1 MDGATGCQKT
11 GGHSMSVQEFEEDLP
26 FEAARNAL
34 GDGAALVVDLDGF
47 EGPLHI
53 LLELARKQKVD
64 LRNISILELAE
75 QYLAFIEHIKKVRI
89 ELAADYLVMASW
101 LAYLKSRLLLPKP
114 QTEDDEPSG
123 EEMAIRLAFRLRRL
137 HAMRLAS
144 NALLQRTR
152 TGMDTF
158 TRGAPEGVR
167 RITSPVYEASIYDLL
182 KAYAVRRSR
191 VARAHLTMKT
201 PIVYAL
207 EEARER
213 LERVL
218 GKLKEWTVLDA
229 LLPKHLNPGAE
240 EPPRA
245 SLLASSLVASL
256 ELAKDGKAELR
267 QTGAFSPLFVRS
279 CTGKGAAK

>member
-1 MDGATGCQKT
+1 
-11 GGHSMSVQEFEEDLP
+11 MSVSEFSEDLP
-26 FEAARNAL
+26 FDAARRAEE
-34 GDGAALVVDLDGF
+34 GATPLIVDLDGF
-47 EGPLHI
+47 EGPLHV

-64 LRNISILELAE
+64 LRHISILELAE
-75 QYLAFIEHIKKVRI
+75 QYLAFIEQIRAVRI

-114 QTEDDEPSG
+114 KQDDDAPSG
-123 EEMAIRLAFRLRRL
+123 EEMAVRLAFRLRRL

-144 NALLQRTR
+144 KALMQRDR
-152 TGMDTF
+152 TGINTF

-167 RITSPVYEASIYDLL
+167 SITSPIFEASIYDLL

-218 GKLKEWTVLDA
+218 GRIREWTALDT
-229 LLPKHLNPGAE
+229 LLPKHIKPVAGE
-240 EPPRA
+240 ETPPRA
-245 SLLASSLVASL
+245 SMLASSLVATL
-256 ELAKDGKAELR
+256 ELAKEGKAELR
-267 QTGAFSPLFVRS
+267 QSGAFTPLYVRPCKPSEQSP
-279 CTGKGAAK
+279 

>member
-1 MDGATGCQKT
+1 
-11 GGHSMSVQEFEEDLP
+11 MSVQEFAEDLP
-26 FEAARNAL
+26 FEAARQAL
-34 GDGAALVVDLDGF
+34 GENTPLIVDLDGF
-47 EGPLHI
+47 EGPLHV

-64 LRNISILELAE
+64 LRHISILELAE
-75 QYLAFIEHIKKVRI
+75 QYLAFIEHIREVRI

-114 QTEDDEPSG
+114 PKEGDEPSG
-123 EEMAIRLAFRLRRL
+123 EEMATRLAFRLRRL

-144 NALLQRTR
+144 QALMDRTR
-152 TGMDTF
+152 TGIDTM

-167 RITSPVYEASIYDLL
+167 RVTSPVYEASIYDLL

-218 GKLKEWTVLDA
+218 GKIREWTTLDS
-229 LLPKHLNPGAE
+229 LLPSKLKAGAGK
-240 EPPRA
+240 PPR
-245 SLLASSLVASL
+245 SSVLASSLVASL
-256 ELAKDGKAELR
+256 ELAKEGKAELR
-267 QTGAFSPLFVRS
+267 QSGAFTPLYVRP
-279 CTGKGAAK
+279 CKTPAAQK

>member
-1 MDGATGCQKT
+1 
-11 GGHSMSVQEFEEDLP
+11 MSVQEFEEDLP
-26 FEAARNAL
+26 FEAARQAL
-34 GDGAALVVDLDGF
+34 GENTPLIVDIDGF
-47 EGPLHI
+47 EGPMHV
-53 LLELARKQKVD
+53 LLELARKQRVD

-75 QYLAFIEHIKKVRI
+75 QYLSFIERIREVRI

-101 LAYLKSRLLLPKP
+101 LAYLKSRLLLPTPKKD
-114 QTEDDEPSG
+114 DDEPSG

-144 NALLQRTR
+144 KALMEQTR
-152 TGMDTF
+152 TGVDTF

-167 RITSPVYEASIYDLL
+167 RITSPVFEASIYDLL

-218 GKLKEWTVLDA
+218 GKIREWTALDT
-229 LLPKHLNPGAE
+229 LLPTGGKASKDA
-240 EPPRA
+240 PPR
-245 SLLASSLVASL
+245 SSILASSLVATL
-256 ELAKDGKAELR
+256 ELAKEGKAELR
-267 QTGAFSPLFVRS
+267 QAGAFAPLYVRPCS
-279 CTGKGAAK
+279 SREKGS

>member
-1 MDGATGCQKT
+1 
-11 GGHSMSVQEFEEDLP
+11 MSAAGFEEDLR
-26 FEAARNAL
+26 FDAAGRAPDEGGAL
-34 GDGAALVVDLDGF
+34 IVDVEGF

-64 LRNISILELAE
+64 LRNVSILELSQ
-75 QYLAFIEHIKKVRI
+75 QYLSFIEHLKELRI

-101 LAYLKSRLLLPKP
+101 LAYLKSRLLLPLAQK
-114 QTEDDEPSG
+114 EGEELSG
-123 EEMAIRLAFRLRRL
+123 EEMAMRLAFRLRRL

-144 NALLQRTR
+144 TCLMQSERVGIN
-152 TGMDTF
+152 TF

-167 RITSPVYEASIYDLL
+167 RVTSPIFEASIYDLL

-191 VARAHLTMKT
+191 HARAHLTLKA
-201 PIVYAL
+201 PVVYAL

-218 GKLKEWTVLDA
+218 GRIRQWTALDT
-229 LLPKHLNPGAE
+229 LLPRGKSAGEA

-256 ELAKDGKAELR
+256 ELAKEGKVELR
-267 QTGAFSPLFVRS
+267 QAGAFAPLFVRP
-279 CTGKGAAK
+279 CDIKGGAK

>member
-1 MDGATGCQKT
+1 
-11 GGHSMSVQEFEEDLP
+11 MSVSEFTEDLP
-26 FEAARNAL
+26 FEAARRAE
-34 GDGAALVVDLDGF
+34 DGATPLIVDLDGF
-47 EGPLHI
+47 EGPLHV

-64 LRNISILELAE
+64 LRHISILELAE
-75 QYLAFIEHIKKVRI
+75 QYLAFIEQIRAVRI

-114 QTEDDEPSG
+114 KQDDDAPSG
-123 EEMAIRLAFRLRRL
+123 EEMAVRLAFRLRRL

-144 NALLQRTR
+144 KALMRRDR
-152 TGMDTF
+152 TGITTF

-167 RITSPVYEASIYDLL
+167 SITSPIFEASIYDLL

-218 GKLKEWTVLDA
+218 GRIREWTALDA
-229 LLPKHLNPGAE
+229 LLPKSVKPVAGE
-240 EPPRA
+240 ETPPRA
-245 SLLASSLVASL
+245 SMLASSLVATL
-256 ELAKDGKAELR
+256 ELAKEGKAELR
-267 QTGAFSPLFVRS
+267 QSGAFTPLYVRPCKPSEQSP
-279 CTGKGAAK
+279 